1 MNAHAKIVQV
11 LLQDK
16 ENRLCVDCQVNNS
29 THLSIIYG
37 IFICESCAL
46 VHRTLPSP
54 YNEVKSLDSPLSES
68 ELSYFTH
75 GGNSNFLSFLSCYN
89 IPSYSKIPFKYSTT
103 AVHYYSKHLE
113 ALTLNIQCELSP
125 PNMEDA
131 LKTFDEPESP
141 NLISQFIG
149 TIENSTKEVKKRTG
163 EFFCDLHE
171 GIKKKTR
178 GSVETFE
185 EIMQYGIDAKDKIM
199 HTMESGKEVIITTAE
214 KSKESVEQGGEYLIS
229 GINKGK
235 LILQEG
241 FEFIKSATLSPVNKI
256 NK

>member
-1 MNAHAKIVQV
+1 MNAHAKIVQI

-16 ENRLCVDCQVNNS
+16 ENRLCVDCQVKAS
-29 THLSIIYG
+29 THLSINYG
-37 IFICESCAL
+37 IFICESCAS
-46 VHRTLPSP
+46 VHRTLSP
-54 YNEVKSLDSPLSES
+54 PFNEVRSLDSSLSES
-68 ELSYFTH
+68 ELSYFSH

-113 ALTLNIQCELSP
+113 ALALNTQCEISP

-141 NLISQFIG
+141 NIISQFIG
-149 TIENSTKEVKKRTG
+149 TIESGTKVVKQKT
-163 EFFCDLHE
+163 EDFFGDLHE
-171 GIKKKTR
+171 GFKKKTR
-178 GSVETFE
+178 GSVETFDQL
-185 EIMQYGIDAKDKIM
+185 MQYGIDAKDKIM
-199 HTMESGKEVIITTAE
+199 LTMESGKEVIITTAE
-214 KSKESVEQGGEYLIS
+214 KSKESVEQGGEYLKS
-229 GINKGK
+229 GIIKGK

-241 FEFIKSATLSPVNKI
+241 FEFIKGATLSPANK